1 LKKALI
7 VEDSTVMRM
16 MLKRILRNNGYEI
29 VGEADNGLTGVEKY
43 QELNPDLVT
52 MDITMPVMD

>member
-1 LKKALI
+1 
-7 VEDSTVMRM
+7 

-43 QELNPDLVT
+43 QGKPGSCYDGYHYAGDGRDNRA
-52 MDITMPVMD
+52 